1 LLLETNKRV
10 WIGFGLSVG
19 LIGIF
24 LLTVDVPRMF
34 DSIISANYW
43 YMVPAIVLYFVSIW
57 FRTLR
62 WRSLLS
68 DIKSI
73 AATRLYPVVVIGY
86 MANNILPMR
95 IGELARSYYLAKRER
110 VSTAS
115 VFTTIF
121 VERLLDALTL
131 LFFVSLVSI
140 FLPLE
145 EIFQGLSELSGL
157 NVTFLATITSLPFI
171 VVFGILIVFSIY
183 TDRVQSYA
191 MTLSKLLPRRVGIGI
206 IGVSNRILIALI
218 PLRKPFVLLKVFLLS
233 VPIWLFEVGLF
244 ISIALSFGF
253 QDLYDNYWLMVLG
266 LILVTAIANIGS
278 SIPAAPGGLGLFEI
292 IARET
297 LVLLPYLDIDRSLAG
312 AYVLIVHSALMLP
325 IILLGQALLIGQNVN
340 LGSLLPSNRLDLAK
354 PAQIQEADIVDDGEY
369 RT

>member
-1 LLLETNKRV
+1 MLLETNKRV

-24 LLTVDVPRMF
+24 LLTVDVPRML
-34 DSIISANYW
+34 DSMISANYW
-43 YMVPAIVLYFVSIW
+43 YMVPAIALYFVSIW

-62 WRSLLS
+62 WQSLLS
-68 DIKSI
+68 DIKPI
-73 AATRLYPVVVIGY
+73 AVTRLYPVVVVGY
-86 MANNILPMR
+86 MMNNILPMR
-95 IGELARSYYLAKRER
+95 IGELARSYYLAKREG

-121 VERLLDALTL
+121 VERLFDALTL

-140 FLPLE
+140 FLPLNG
-145 EIFQGLSELSGL
+145 ILQGLSELSGL
-157 NVTFLATITSLPFI
+157 NVTFLATIMSLPFI
-171 VVFGILIVFSIY
+171 VAFGILIVFSIY
-183 TDRVQSYA
+183 TDRVQSYT
-191 MTLSKLLPRRVGIGI
+191 MTLSKPLPRRVGIMI
-206 IGVSNRILIALI
+206 KRVSNRFLIALI
-218 PLRKPFVLLKVFLLS
+218 PLRKPFVILKVFFLS
-233 VPIWLFEVGLF
+233 VPVWLFEVGLF

-253 QDLYDNYWLMVLG
+253 QDLQDNYWVMVLG

-312 AYVLIVHSALMLP
+312 AYVIIVHSALMLP
-325 IILLGQALLIGQNVN
+325 IIFLGQALLIGQNVN
-340 LGSLLPSNRLDLAK
+340 LRSLLPSNHLDLAK
-354 PAQIQEADIVDDGEY
+354 PAQIQETDIVDDGDY